1 MASALAIA
9 IATINP
15 VVGDIDGN
23 AVRILKVREQT
34 PDADLIVY
42 SELVLI
48 GYPPEDLVLKPSFQR
63 DAMDKAVEL
72 ARRTSDGGPAM
83 LIGSLWIEGGK
94 LYNSSLLLANGTI
107 AAIRHKRDLPNYGVF
122 DEKRVFESG
131 PCPEPIDFKGVKLG
145 VLTCEDLW
153 WETVTDYLKNK
164 QAEIL
169 VSLNGS
175 PYDLPKSE
183 DRYQNGRDRVAQA
196 GIPLIY
202 TNQVGGQDELVFDG
216 EAFVMDRD
224 GTVIVRQPAFLEVT
238 TITNWEKDVKGDWQC
253 APQDIPPKNDRLT
266 DIYQAM
272 MIGTRDYVNKNR
284 FPGVI
289 IGMSG
294 GIDSALSAII
304 AVDALGA
311 DRVHLVMM
319 PSKYT
324 SEESLI
330 DAADA
335 AQMIGCKIDNIPIN
349 DGVMAFEK
357 MLTGSFAG
365 TSPDLTEENIQS
377 RIRAVILMGLS
388 NKFGKMVLTTG
399 NKSEMSVGYATI
411 YGDMCGGYNALKDI
425 YKLDVY
431 KISEWR
437 NENHPVGGLGPR
449 GQIMPYNIIKKP
461 PTAELRPDQKDQD
474 SLPPYE
480 VLDDILE
487 CLIEREMATKEI
499 IALGHDAET
508 VARIQNLLY
517 TAEYKRRQAPPGV
530 KISEKNFG
538 RDRRYPITNG
548 YRDKKDK

>member
-1 MASALAIA
+1 MTSALKIA

-15 VVGDIDGN
+15 TVGDIDGN
-23 AVRILKVREQT
+23 AERILKIRAET
-34 PDADLIVY
+34 PAADLIVY

-48 GYPPEDLVLKPSFQR
+48 GYPPEDLVLKPAFQR

-72 ARRTSDGGPAM
+72 AALTSDGGPAM

-94 LYNSSLLLANGTI
+94 LYNSSLLLAGGTI
-107 AAIRHKRDLPNYGVF
+107 SAIRHKHDLPNYGVF
-122 DEKRVFESG
+122 DEKRVFASG
-131 PCPEPIDFKGVKLG
+131 PCPEPIEFKGVKLG

-153 WETVTDYLKNK
+153 WEEVTEYLSGKHSD
-164 QAEIL
+164 IL
-169 VSLNGS
+169 ISLNGS
-175 PYDLPKSE
+175 PYETIKAH
-183 DRYQNGRDRVAQA
+183 DRFKNGKDRVTQS
-196 GIPLIY
+196 GISLIY

-216 EAFVMDRD
+216 EAFVMDKNGEVIIRQQAFKECTTMTEWKCVD
-224 GTVIVRQPAFLEVT
+224 GKWLCDAQEQPS
-238 TITNWEKDVKGDWQC
+238 
-253 APQDIPPKNDRLT
+253 KNDRLT

-272 MIGTRDYVNKNR
+272 MIGVRDYVNKNH

-294 GIDSALSAII
+294 GIDSALTAIV

-335 AQMIGCKIDNIPIN
+335 AKMMGCRIDSISIN
-349 DGVMAFEK
+349 DGVNAFSK
-357 MLTGSFAG
+357 MLEGSFAG
-365 TSPDLTEENIQS
+365 TTPDLTEENLQS
-377 RIRAVILMGLS
+377 RLRAVTLMALS

-425 YKLDVY
+425 YKLDVF
-431 KISEWR
+431 KLSHWR
-437 NENHPVGGLGPR
+437 NENHPSGGLGPN
-449 GQIMPYNIIKKP
+449 GQIMPVNIIEKP
-461 PTAELRPDQKDQD
+461 PTAELRPDQKDED

-487 CLIEREMATKEI
+487 CLIEGEMRTKDI
-499 IALGHDAET
+499 VARGHEAET
-508 VARIQNLLY
+508 VARIQHLLY
-517 TAEYKRRQAPPGV
+517 IAEYKRRQAPPGV
-530 KISEKNFG
+530 KITEKNFG

-548 YRDKKDK
+548 YRDKKNN

>member
-1 MASALAIA
+1 MASALKIA

-15 VVGDIDGN
+15 IVGDIDGN
-23 AVRILKVREQT
+23 AARILEVREQT
-34 PDADLIVY
+34 TDADLIVY

-48 GYPPEDLVLKPSFQR
+48 GYPPEDLVLKPAFQR
-63 DAMDKAVEL
+63 DAMDKVVEL
-72 ARRTSDGGPAM
+72 AAITKDGGPAM
-83 LIGSLWIEGGK
+83 LIGSCWVEGGK
-94 LYNSSLLLANGTI
+94 LYNSSLLLAGGTI
-107 AAIRHKRDLPNYGVF
+107 FAIRHKRDLPNYGVF

-131 PCPEPIDFKGVKLG
+131 PCPEPIEFKGVKLG

-153 WETVTDYLKNK
+153 WETVTEYLTNK
-164 QAEIL
+164 QSDIL
-169 VSLNGS
+169 ISLNGS
-175 PYDLPKSE
+175 PFETIKAR
-183 DRYQNGRDRVAQA
+183 DRYANGKERAQQS

-216 EAFVMDRD
+216 EAFVMDKD
-224 GTVIVRQPAFLEVT
+224 GEIIVRQTAFEETVT
-238 TITNWEKDVKGDWQC
+238 MTEWHEEGGIWICK
-253 APQDIPPKNDRLT
+253 PQDLPPKNDRET

-272 MIGTRDYVNKNR
+272 MIGVRDYVNKNR

-319 PSKYT
+319 PSEYT
-324 SEESLI
+324 SEESLLDAS
-330 DAADA
+330 DAAK
-335 AQMIGCKIDNIPIN
+335 MMGCQIDNISIV
-349 DGVMAFEK
+349 DGVNAFDK

-365 TSPDLTEENIQS
+365 TTPDLTEENLQS
-377 RIRAVILMGLS
+377 RLRAVILMGLS

-425 YKLDVY
+425 YKLDVF
-431 KISEWR
+431 KLSEWR
-437 NENHPVGGLGPR
+437 NENHPSGGLGPR
-449 GQIMPYNIIKKP
+449 GQIIPVNIITKP
-461 PTAELRPDQKDQD
+461 PTAELRPDQKDED

-487 CLIEREMATKEI
+487 CLIEREMLTKDI
-499 IALGHDAET
+499 VARGHDAEI
-508 VARIQNLLY
+508 VARIQHLLY
-517 TAEYKRRQAPPGV
+517 IAEYKRRQAPPGV
-530 KISEKNFG
+530 KITEKNFG

-548 YRDKKDK
+548 YRDKKNN

>member
-1 MASALAIA
+1 MASALKIA

-23 AVRILKVREQT
+23 AARILEVRAEHS
-34 PDADLIVY
+34 DADLIVY

-48 GYPPEDLVLKPSFQR
+48 GYPPEDLVLKPAFQR

-72 ARRTSDGGPAM
+72 AALTKDGGPAM
-83 LIGSLWIEGGK
+83 LIGSCWVEGGK
-94 LYNSSLLLANGTI
+94 LYNSSLLLAGGTI
-107 AAIRHKRDLPNYGVF
+107 SAIRHKHDLPNYGVF

-131 PCPEPIDFKGVKLG
+131 PCPEPIEFKGVKLG

-153 WETVTDYLKNK
+153 WEAVTEYLAGKH
-164 QAEIL
+164 ADIL
-169 VSLNGS
+169 ISLNGS
-175 PYDLPKSE
+175 PFDLPKAR
-183 DRYQNGRDRVAQA
+183 DRYTNGKERVAQA

-202 TNQVGGQDELVFDG
+202 TNQSGGQDELVFDG
-216 EAFVMDRD
+216 EAFVMDKD
-224 GTVIVRQPAFLEVT
+224 GNVIVRQPSFVEAVT
-238 TITNWEKDVKGDWQC
+238 MTDWHEEGGKWIC
-253 APQDIPPKNDRLT
+253 APQELPTKNDRET

-272 MIGTRDYVNKNR
+272 MIGVRDYVNKNR

-294 GIDSALSAII
+294 GVDSALSAII

-335 AQMIGCKIDNIPIN
+335 ARMMGCQIDNIPIV
-349 DGVMAFEK
+349 DGVNAFEK
-357 MLTGSFAG
+357 ILEGPFAG
-365 TSPDLTEENIQS
+365 TEADITEENIQS
-377 RIRAVILMGLS
+377 RLRAVILMALS
-388 NKFGKMVLTTG
+388 NKNGKMVLTTG

-425 YKLDVY
+425 YKLDVF
-431 KISEWR
+431 KLSNWR
-437 NENHPVGGLGPR
+437 NENYPSGGLGPR
-449 GQIMPYNIIKKP
+449 GQIMPVNIIEKP
-461 PTAELRPDQKDQD
+461 PTAELRPDQKEED

-480 VLDDILE
+480 ELDDILE
-487 CLIEREMATKEI
+487 CLIEKEMPAKDI
-499 IALGHDAET
+499 VSRGHDAEI
-508 VARIQNLLY
+508 VARIQHLLY
-517 TAEYKRRQAPPGV
+517 IAEYKRRQAPPGV
-530 KISEKNFG
+530 KITEKNFG

-548 YRDKKDK
+548 YRDKNT

>member
-1 MASALAIA
+1 
-9 IATINP
+9 
-15 VVGDIDGN
+15 V
-23 AVRILKVREQT
+23 
-34 PDADLIVY
+34 
-42 SELVLI
+42 
-48 GYPPEDLVLKPSFQR
+48 
-63 DAMDKAVEL
+63 
-72 ARRTSDGGPAM
+72 
-83 LIGSLWIEGGK
+83 
-94 LYNSSLLLANGTI
+94 
-107 AAIRHKRDLPNYGVF
+107 
-122 DEKRVFESG
+122 
-131 PCPEPIDFKGVKLG
+131 
-145 VLTCEDLW
+145 
-153 WETVTDYLKNK
+153 
-164 QAEIL
+164 
-169 VSLNGS
+169 
-175 PYDLPKSE
+175 
-183 DRYQNGRDRVAQA
+183 
-196 GIPLIY
+196 
-202 TNQVGGQDELVFDG
+202 
-216 EAFVMDRD
+216 
-224 GTVIVRQPAFLEVT
+224 
-238 TITNWEKDVKGDWQC
+238 
-253 APQDIPPKNDRLT
+253 PQEIPPKNDRLT

-335 AQMIGCKIDNIPIN
+335 ARMIGCKIDNIPIN
-349 DGVMAFEK
+349 DGVVAFEK
-357 MLTGSFAG
+357 MMAGSFAG
-365 TSPDLTEENIQS
+365 TSSDLTEENIQS

-437 NENHPVGGLGPR
+437 NQNHPTGGLGPR

-487 CLIEREMATKEI
+487 CLIEREMGTKEI
-499 IALGHDAET
+499 IARGHDAET